1 MAYDLKQLQR
11 KILVAQNKL
20 LHKEFCFFGTLALWF
35 KYRVDESV
43 PTAGTNGREIIFN
56 PKFLEELSMGELKWV
71 MAHEIMHVANGHIRR
86 QGTRNKELFNIA
98 ADYAIHSI
106 LKEFECDSFKMR
118 KDFLYDKK
126 YDGNCAEEIYNKLSQ
141 EQNSGKDMSQ
151 MKTMD
156 DHSQWGKGDKGD
168 GDPQDGDGD
177 PQQGNGESGGIGEE
191 VSEEEWKQRME
202 NAAKLASGKMEGK
215 VPAFLQGI
223 LAKLRPPRKDWRQLL
238 SEFIQPEISDYSFNP
253 PDKRLYS
260 ISDCL
265 LPDFN
270 ETEETVKNIVFFI
283 DISGSMSEDDI
294 NDVYSEVVG
303 AVNQFTTMN
312 GYLGYF
318 DTQVH
323 NFNKFEDIEDVI
335 KNKPHSGGGTE
346 FQVCFEFLNK
356 NETVE
361 IDDIVGIIIL
371 TDGECGY
378 GKSEKLS
385 RGIPTLWVYTDD
397 RIPPAPF
404 GNSTYLKY
412 RDEL

>member
-35 KYRVDESV
+35 KYRIDETV
-43 PTAGTNGREIIFN
+43 PTAGTNGKEIIFN

-86 QGTRNKELFNIA
+86 QGTRDQKLFNIA

-106 LKEFECDSFKMR
+106 LKEFEADSFKMR

-126 YDGNCAEEIYNKLSQ
+126 YDGKCAEAIYNELYK
-141 EQNSGKDMSQ
+141 EQDSGKDMSDKQ
-151 MKTMD
+151 TMD
-156 DHSQWGKGDKGD
+156 DHSQWGKADKGD
-168 GDPQDGDGD
+168 GDSKDGEGDPQDGDSSGV
-177 PQQGNGESGGIGEE
+177 GED
-191 VSEEEWKQRME
+191 VSPEEWKQRME
-202 NAAKLASGKMEGK
+202 NAAKLAKGKMEGK
-215 VPAFLQGI
+215 IPTFLQDM
-223 LAKLRPPRKDWRQLL
+223 LAKLQPPKKDWRQLL
-238 SEFIQPEISDYSFNP
+238 AEFIQPDITDYSFSP
-253 PDKRLYS
+253 PDKRYS
-260 ISDCL
+260 DYECL
-265 LPDFN
+265 LPDFS

-294 NDVYSEVVG
+294 RDVYSEVVG
-303 AVNQFTTMN
+303 AVNQFSTMN

-323 NFNKFEDIEDVI
+323 NFSKFDDIEDI
-335 KNKPHSGGGTE
+335 LKNKPHSGGGTE
-346 FQVCFEFLNK
+346 FQVCFEYLNNTDK
-356 NETVE
+356 VE
-361 IDDIVGIIIL
+361 MDDVVGIIVL

-385 RGIPTLWVYTDD
+385 KGIPVLWVYTDD
-397 RIPPAPF
+397 RIAPAPF
-404 GNSTYLKY
+404 GSSTYLNY
-412 RDEL
+412 RDSL